1 MDKGIIPSE
10 KDKCNWRIMEIVKE
24 KLTDKKMKKSLLPA
38 LKVMKKYKMMKTTSL
53 NLGGHL

>member
-10 KDKCNWRIMEIVKE
+10 KDKCNWRIMEIVRE
-24 KLTDKKMKKSLLPA
+24 KLMDKKMKKSLLPA
-38 LKVMKKYKMMKTTSL
+38 LKVMKTTSL